1 MKEKRAEGK
10 TVLILSGGTIDEAT
24 ALPEIE
30 KIHADSIIAAD
41 RGLLF
46 CSRSGIMPDRIVGD
60 FDSLEEACDTG
71 PELLR
76 EYRKR
81 GIPIDRFNPV
91 KDTTD
96 TEIALEKA
104 LEEGATRICLFG
116 ATGTRADHTLSNLLN
131 LVRLR
136 DRGVTGVIIDSH
148 NRVTMPAGTEMTI
161 CRDSQYGNRISL
173 FPVRGE
179 VTGLSISGVKYPKE
193 NAVLV
198 QGDGGLFVSNEILED
213 VCEIRWQSGALLVM
227 ETKD

>member
-136 DRGVTGVIIDSH
+136 DRGVTGV
-148 NRVTMPAGTEMTI
+148 TI
-161 CRDSQYGNRISL
+161 RRDSQYGNRISL